1 MYLYIPIDKRS
12 IVVARHTISSTGM
25 AFPERVAELDSVLG
39 TLLDRYDEDVTPATL
54 LEPETVVPAVEEA
67 VVPAAEEIAVPA
79 AE

>member
-25 AFPERVAELDSVLG
+25 SFPERVAELDSVLG
-39 TLLDRYDEDVTPATL
+39 TLLDRHDENVTSATV
-54 LEPETVVPAVEEA
+54 LEPETVFPAVEEA
-67 VVPAAEEIAVPA
+67 VVPVIEEIAVPA